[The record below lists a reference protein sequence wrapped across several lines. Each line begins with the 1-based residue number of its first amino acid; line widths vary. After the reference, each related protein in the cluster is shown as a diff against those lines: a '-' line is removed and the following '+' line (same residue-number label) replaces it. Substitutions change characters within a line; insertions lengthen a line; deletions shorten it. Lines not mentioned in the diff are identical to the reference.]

1 MPEQKLLDLMSHATA
16 LLEQKGID
24 SPRLNAE
31 RMLCSIL
38 ECTRSDL
45 YLNPERFVTSD
56 VVARFEAML
65 DRRLA
70 DEPLQYILGETEF
83 YGLRIKCDKRALI
96 PRPETEFVVS
106 EAIEYLEQ
114 FDRLYILDLACGTGC
129 IGIAL
134 AANLPQASIAA
145 SDLSEEAISLAKE
158 NVLMNNMI
166 ARFRFFTG
174 PMFDAVRG
182 ESILYDA
189 VVCNPPYVR
198 DGDFDSLER
207 QIRDFE
213 PKRALVSGEDGLDFI
228 RRMIGDAPDMIVPGG
243 FLIFEIGIGQANDVR
258 VLIETSDS
266 LQHIETVKDYS
277 GIDRV
282 VVARRAAL
290 QTT

>member
-16 LLEQKGID
+16 LLEQKGIA

-31 RMLCSIL
+31 RLLCSIL
-38 ECTRSDL
+38 ECTRSEL

-56 VVARFEAML
+56 VVTRFEAML
-65 DRRLA
+65 SRRLA

-106 EAIEYLEQ
+106 KAIEYLEQ

-129 IGIAL
+129 VGIAL

-145 SDLSEEAISLAKE
+145 SDISDQAISLAKE
-158 NVLMNNMI
+158 NVLMHNMI
-166 ARFRFFTG
+166 TRFRFFTG
-174 PMFDAVRG
+174 QMFDAVRG

-189 VVCNPPYVR
+189 VVCNPPYIIE
-198 DGDFDSLER
+198 DDLMTLEK

-213 PKRALVSGEDGLDFI
+213 PKQALVSGEDGLDFI
-228 RRMIGDAPDMIVPGG
+228 RQMIADAPEVVVPGG
-243 FLIFEIGIGQANDVR
+243 FLIFEIGIEQAEDVHR
-258 VLIETSDS
+258 LIETNDS

-282 VVARRAAL
+282 VVARRR
-290 QTT
+290 TE

>member
-16 LLEQKGID
+16 LLEQKGLD

-38 ECTRSDL
+38 ECTRSIL
-45 YLNPERFVTSD
+45 YLDPERFLTSD
-56 VVARFEAML
+56 FVERFEAML
-65 DRRLA
+65 KRRLA
-70 DEPLQYILGETEF
+70 DEPLQYIIGETEF
-83 YGLRIKCDKRALI
+83 YGLPIKCDKRALI

-106 EAIEYLEQ
+106 KAIEYLEQ
-114 FDRLYILDLACGTGC
+114 FDRLYVLDLACGTGC

-145 SDLSEEAISLAKE
+145 SDMSEEAISLTKE
-158 NVLMNNMI
+158 NVLISSMI

-174 PMFDAVRG
+174 SMFDAVRA

-198 DGDFDSLER
+198 NGDFDSLEK

-213 PKRALVSGEDGLDFI
+213 PKKALVSGEDGLDFI
-228 RRMIGDAPDMIVPGG
+228 RTMIAEAPDMIVPGG
-243 FLIFEIGIGQANDVR
+243 FLIFEIGIGQADGVR
-258 VLIETSDS
+258 ALIESNDS

-277 GIDRV
+277 GIERV
-282 VVARRAAL
+282 VVSRR
-290 QTT
+290 TVK